1 MSQDRLCIAKR
12 GTDMLS
18 VILWL
23 LLAISLLVSFFTG
36 NLSSLGTAAL
46 EGAQSAITLTLS
58 MAGALCLWSGLSEV
72 LMRAGMIYRLSRYTR
87 PLLRRLLRLQ
97 KKDPKIDAALS
108 ENLIANLLGLG
119 NAATPAGLRA
129 VSLLREA
136 GDQKAVSRLVLLN
149 TCSIQLIP
157 FTAASLRISAGAM
170 HPFDI
175 LPVVLI
181 ASAVS
186 LITSF
191 SVYRSLTH
199 D

>member
-136 GDQKAVSRLVLLN
+136 GDRKAVSRLVLLN